1 MFSRDLIDMNFTT
14 PNVNSADMNE
24 SIISREK
31 WGSVVLQMC
40 LFCLIAVV
48 GFVANVLVLMAAS
61 QLCKHR
67 THRSTRSTY
76 YIINLAVADLAIILV
91 ALPTDL
97 VSHFTSWPFGE
108 FSCKFIYPMRDVFV
122 FVAIMTVT
130 GLSIERYWVITGP
143 FKTKPNPKH
152 ARVIIVS
159 IWVVG
164 YLFAG
169 LPMVF
174 VMKLISDPEDD
185 RVIVCD
191 PRWSSNTEQKVH
203 VLLSIACI
211 VLPACIITFC
221 YIRIAKSLQ
230 RLQASRTSCISGE
243 GKPTTSVISLVEQSK
258 KVAKMLVIIVLA
270 FCCCVLPFTT
280 FALAA
285 QFGYEGEDSG
295 GDQLLLYALFIS
307 LFFTH
312 SAVNPVILIIMSKE
326 YRLEVARIVRALRDV
341 CWKAETLRTYF
352 THIKTKN
359 DYRQHRKESDNRV
372 QLVDPPALDGEQQQ
386 RSTEV

>member
-1 MFSRDLIDMNFTT
+1 MFYSDLLIKMNFTT
-14 PNVNSADMNE
+14 PKPNWSDMNE
-24 SIISREK
+24 SVISREE
-31 WGSVVLQMC
+31 WGAVILQLC

-67 THRSTRSTY
+67 THRNTRSTY
-76 YIINLAVADLAIILV
+76 YIINLAIADLAIILV
-91 ALPTDL
+91 ALPTDM
-97 VSHFTSWPFGE
+97 VTHFTSWPFGE
-108 FSCKFIYPMRDVFV
+108 FSCKFVYPLRDVFV

-174 VMKLISDPEDD
+174 VMKLINETGDG
-185 RVIVCD
+185 RIIICD
-191 PRWSSNTEQKVH
+191 PAWSSTTEQKAH
-203 VLLSIACI
+203 VLLCIACI

-230 RLQASRTSCISGE
+230 RLQARRTSFVSSE

-280 FALAA
+280 FALAL
-285 QFGYEGEDSG
+285 QFGNNDGNH
-295 GDQLLLYALFIS
+295 LLLYALFIS
-307 LFFTH
+307 LFFAH

-326 YRLEVARIVRALRDV
+326 YRLEVVKIVRALRDV
-341 CWKAETLRTYF
+341 CWKAEAIRTYF
-352 THIKTKN
+352 THLKTRN
-359 DYRQHRKESDNRV
+359 EYRQHRKESDNQL
-372 QLVDPPALDGEQQQ
+372 QLVDHPAIDGEQQQ
-386 RSTEV
+386 RTTQV

>member
-1 MFSRDLIDMNFTT
+1 MFYSGILFKMNFTT
-14 PNVNSADMNE
+14 AKPNWPDMNE
-24 SIISREK
+24 SITSREK
-31 WGSVVLQMC
+31 WGSVVLQLC

-76 YIINLAVADLAIILV
+76 YIINLAIADLAIILV
-91 ALPTDL
+91 ALPTDMIT
-97 VSHFTSWPFGE
+97 HFTSWPFGE
-108 FSCKFIYPMRDVFV
+108 FPCKFLYPLRDVFV

-152 ARVIIVS
+152 ARIIIVS
-159 IWVVG
+159 IWVIG
-164 YLFAG
+164 YLFVG

-174 VMKLISDPEDD
+174 VMQLIDETEDG
-185 RVIVCD
+185 RFIFCD
-191 PRWSSNTEQKVH
+191 PRWSSNTEQKIH

-230 RLQASRTSCISGE
+230 RLQTRRTSFVSSE

-285 QFGYEGEDSG
+285 QFGAG
-295 GDQLLLYALFIS
+295 GDHNLLYALFIS
-307 LFFTH
+307 LFFAH

-326 YRLEVARIVRALRDV
+326 YRLEVVKIVRALRDV
-341 CWKAETLRTYF
+341 CWKAEALRTYF
-352 THIKTKN
+352 THLRAQN
-359 DYRQHRKESDNRV
+359 DYRQHRKESDNRA
-372 QLVDPPALDGEQQQ
+372 QLVDAPAIDGEPQQ
-386 RSTEV
+386 RSTEL

>member
-1 MFSRDLIDMNFTT
+1 MFSRDIVPDMNFTT
-14 PNVNSADMNE
+14 TKPNWADMNE

-31 WGSVVLQMC
+31 WGSVVLQLC

-67 THRSTRSTY
+67 THRNTRSTY
-76 YIINLAVADLAIILV
+76 YIINLAIADLAIILV

-97 VSHFTSWPFGE
+97 VTHFTSWPFGE
-108 FSCKFIYPMRDVFV
+108 FSCKFVYPLRDVFV

-174 VMKLISDPEDD
+174 VMKLISETDD
-185 RVIVCD
+185 GRVTVCD

-230 RLQASRTSCISGE
+230 RLQARRTSCISNE

-285 QFGYEGEDSG
+285 QFGSDG
-295 GDQLLLYALFIS
+295 GNQLLLYALFIS
-307 LFFTH
+307 LFFAH

-326 YRLEVARIVRALRDV
+326 YRLEVAKIVRALRDV

-352 THIKTKN
+352 AHIKTQN

-372 QLVDPPALDGEQQQ
+372 QLVNAPAMDGEQQQ
-386 RSTEV
+386 KSTEV

>member
-1 MFSRDLIDMNFTT
+1 
-14 PNVNSADMNE
+14 
-24 SIISREK
+24 
-31 WGSVVLQMC
+31 
-40 LFCLIAVV
+40 
-48 GFVANVLVLMAAS
+48 
-61 QLCKHR
+61 
-67 THRSTRSTY
+67 
-76 YIINLAVADLAIILV
+76 
-91 ALPTDL
+91 
-97 VSHFTSWPFGE
+97 
-108 FSCKFIYPMRDVFV
+108 VFV

-143 FKTKPNPKH
+143 FKKKPNPKH

-164 YLFAG
+164 YLLVG

-174 VMKLISDPEDD
+174 VMQMIEDRED
-185 RVIVCD
+185 TRIMICD
-191 PRWSSNTEQKVH
+191 PRWSTNMEQRVH

-230 RLQASRTSCISGE
+230 RLQARRTSFVSNE

-280 FALAA
+280 FALAT
-285 QFGYEGEDSG
+285 QFGAEGDHN
-295 GDQLLLYALFIS
+295 LIYALFVS
-307 LFFTH
+307 LFFAH

-326 YRLEVARIVRALRDV
+326 YRIEVARIVRALRDV
-341 CWKAETLRTYF
+341 CWKAEAVRAYF
-352 THIKTKN
+352 THFKAQN
-359 DYRQHRKESDNRV
+359 DYCQHGKESDNHA
-372 QLVDPPALDGEQQQ
+372 QLVDPPAIDGEQQQ
-386 RSTEV
+386 KSTEL

>member
-1 MFSRDLIDMNFTT
+1 MNFTT

-185 RVIVCD
+185 RVTVCD

-211 VLPACIITFC
+211 VLPACVITFC

-230 RLQASRTSCISGE
+230 RLQTHRTSCISGE

-326 YRLEVARIVRALRDV
+326 YRLEVAKIVRALRDV
-341 CWKAETLRTYF
+341 CWKAETLRTYL

>member
-1 MFSRDLIDMNFTT
+1 MFYSGLLLQMNFTT
-14 PNVNSADMNE
+14 TKPNWSDMNE
-24 SIISREK
+24 SVFSRDR
-31 WGSVVLQMC
+31 WGSVVLQLC

-61 QLCKHR
+61 QLRKHR

-76 YIINLAVADLAIILV
+76 YIINLAIADLAVILV
-91 ALPTDL
+91 ALPTDMIT
-97 VSHFTSWPFGE
+97 HFTSWPFGE
-108 FSCKFIYPMRDVFV
+108 FSCKFLYPLRDVFV

-159 IWVVG
+159 IWVAG
-164 YLFAG
+164 YLFVG

-174 VMKLISDPEDD
+174 VMKLVEEIEDSH
-185 RVIVCD
+185 IIICD
-191 PRWSSNTEQKVH
+191 ARWSTTTEQKVH
-203 VLLSIACI
+203 VFLSIACI
-211 VLPACIITFC
+211 ILPACIITFC

-230 RLQASRTSCISGE
+230 RLQARRTSFVSNE

-285 QFGYEGEDSG
+285 QFGAEGNHN
-295 GDQLLLYALFIS
+295 LLYALFIS
-307 LFFTH
+307 LFFAH
-312 SAVNPVILIIMSKE
+312 SAMNPVILIIMSKE
-326 YRLEVARIVRALRDV
+326 YRLEVAKIVRALRDV
-341 CWKAETLRTYF
+341 CWKAEALRTYF
-352 THIKTKN
+352 THLEAQN
-359 DYRQHRKESDNRV
+359 EYRQHRKESDNRA
-372 QLVDPPALDGEQQQ
+372 QLVDAPAVDGEQQQ
-386 RSTEV
+386 KSTEL